1 MANTISTKEFKNRV
15 VTKLKNV
22 NKNIKAEDLYFN
34 QTLKYRC
41 IAYKP
46 NYPEQ
51 SLGDFWTSQRR
62 QASRGKGSKNVS
74 CSLRIWRE
82 IGRLER
88 KLERKEREQR
98 ATHTR
103 LVLVKQMR

>member
-34 QTLKYRC
+34 QMSKYRC

-51 SLGDFWTSQRR
+51 SSGDFCVEQDILTGEIRIYTDNIPYIPIIRR
-62 QASRGKGSKNVS
+62 FKDIDDFIEN
-74 CSLRIWRE
+74 L
-82 IGRLER
+82 
-88 KLERKEREQR
+88 
-98 ATHTR
+98 
-103 LVLVKQMR
+103 

>member
-1 MANTISTKEFKNRV
+1 MANTISTKEFRNRV

-51 SLGDFWTSQRR
+51 SLGDFFVEQDILTGEIRIYTDNIPYIPIIRR
-62 QASRGKGSKNVS
+62 FKDIDDFIEN
-74 CSLRIWRE
+74 L
-82 IGRLER
+82 
-88 KLERKEREQR
+88 
-98 ATHTR
+98 
-103 LVLVKQMR
+103 